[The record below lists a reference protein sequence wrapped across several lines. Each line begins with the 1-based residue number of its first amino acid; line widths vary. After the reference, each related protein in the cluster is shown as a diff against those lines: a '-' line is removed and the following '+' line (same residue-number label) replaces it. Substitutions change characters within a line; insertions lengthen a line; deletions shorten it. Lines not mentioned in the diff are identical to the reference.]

1 MPYFSFSL
9 KQTSLNSALHK
20 IIIKY
25 NLEPN
30 IKYFSKNTKIW
41 STLNKKNASMHLN
54 SLQYEKMNSFLIN
67 KSSVLFLMPPSI
79 GLGDAIEYAISLK
92 SILEKNIFKKIGI
105 GFVYNYKFI
114 FNNLFKFNNVFENTI
129 TEKDLISFDTTFH
142 FSKEIK
148 KIHYQKYYRSNIE
161 KEICDFFNI
170 NIKKKNF
177 KKIF

>member
-1 MPYFSFSL
+1 
-9 KQTSLNSALHK
+9 
-20 IIIKY
+20 
-25 NLEPN
+25 
-30 IKYFSKNTKIW
+30 
-41 STLNKKNASMHLN
+41 
-54 SLQYEKMNSFLIN
+54 MNSFLIN

-114 FNNLFKFNNVFENTI
+114 FNNLFKFSNIFENTI

-161 KEICDFFNI
+161 KEICKFFNI
-170 NIKKKNF
+170 KIKKNF
-177 KKIF
+177 SRKFSKI